1 MSAVKKGRIGTELS
15 TIYLEVENIK
25 CGGCENSIVKGLSAI
40 DGVTDISINREVQ
53 SISVRAPES
62 LREVVV
68 AKLKTMGY
76 PLRGSVSGL
85 EAGLTNAK
93 SFVSCA
99 IGRLS

>member
-1 MSAVKKGRIGTELS
+1 MTELS
-15 TIYLEVENIK
+15 TIYFEVENIK

-40 DGVTDISINREVQ
+40 DGVTDIAINREIQ

-62 LREVVV
+62 LREAVVS
-68 AKLKTMGY
+68 KLKTMGY

-99 IGRLS
+99 IGRLG

>member
-1 MSAVKKGRIGTELS
+1 MEAN

-25 CGGCENSIVKGLSAI
+25 CGGCENSIVKGLTSL
-40 DGVTDISINREVQ
+40 DGVSGVSISRENQ
-53 SISVRAPES
+53 SISVQASEN
-62 LREVVV
+62 LREALVL
-68 AKLKTMGY
+68 KLKAMGY

-99 IGRLS
+99 IGRLT

>member
-1 MSAVKKGRIGTELS
+1 MTELS

-40 DGVTDISINREVQ
+40 DGVSDISINREVQ

-62 LREVVV
+62 LREAVV

-85 EAGLTNAK
+85 EASITNAK